1 MRFLYFKKVFL
12 LFFLCLFLNAQEK
25 DYSLLYISKD
35 EFVKLSNKA
44 LKLQL
49 YKDKEWLN
57 LLHFNN
63 KKSQIN
69 NEYFNVYDEK
79 EKKVYKINKFFYS
92 NTNKDAKEE
101 LLATLFALYIKKDF
115 YKNKKIKNINKQSA
129 LIFDYS
135 NDNLHAICR
144 FALRKEFLEKK
155 LNLTNLLSLNCS
167 DFNKLKDYLNINSAS
182 IVFASSYINSP
193 ASMFGHTFLLFND
206 ASNNKLLSYAINFA
220 ADVDENKQNPFVFMY
235 KGLFGGY
242 LGKYS
247 IRAYYDMI
255 KSYKDNENRDLYEYD
270 LKLTKIELER
280 LLKHFWELKDS
291 SSSYLFLSN
300 NCSYNILWLL
310 ENAKKDL
317 DLRKDFFI
325 SVFYYKPCIQ

>member
-1 MRFLYFKKVFL
+1 M
-12 LFFLCLFLNAQEK
+12 
-25 DYSLLYISKD
+25 
-35 EFVKLSNKA
+35 
-44 LKLQL
+44 
-49 YKDKEWLN
+49 
-57 LLHFNN
+57 
-63 KKSQIN
+63 
-69 NEYFNVYDEK
+69 
-79 EKKVYKINKFFYS
+79 
-92 NTNKDAKEE
+92 
-101 LLATLFALYIKKDF
+101 LATLFALYIKKDF

-270 LKLTKIELER
+270 LKLTKTELER